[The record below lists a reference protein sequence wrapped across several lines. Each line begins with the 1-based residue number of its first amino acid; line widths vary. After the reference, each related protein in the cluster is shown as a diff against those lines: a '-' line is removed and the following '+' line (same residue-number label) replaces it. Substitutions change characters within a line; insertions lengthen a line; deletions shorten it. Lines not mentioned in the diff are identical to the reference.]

1 MKKLNSIDIQNIPA
15 KDDKGYSKN
24 KEASIQNKNRPERA
38 ADIVNLPA
46 EETH

>member
-15 KDDKGYSKN
+15 KDDKDYSQSKG
-24 KEASIQNKNRPERA
+24 ASIQNKNRSERA

-46 EETH
+46 EKTH